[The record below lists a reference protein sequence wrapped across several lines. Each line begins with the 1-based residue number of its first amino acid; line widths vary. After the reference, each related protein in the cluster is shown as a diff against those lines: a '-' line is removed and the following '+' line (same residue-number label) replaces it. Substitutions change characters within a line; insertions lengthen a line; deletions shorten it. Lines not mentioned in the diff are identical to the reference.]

1 MSSALLEQ
9 SALAG
14 SSGEG
19 LRLGTRAG
27 EVSERTVVIVGD
39 RCLPVF
45 LITDVC
51 LPALL

>member
-1 MSSALLEQ
+1 MSLEKSALV
-9 SALAG
+9 G

-19 LRLGTRAG
+19 LQPGTRAG

-39 RCLPVF
+39 GCLPVF

-51 LPALL
+51 LPSLP